1 MRCSFVK
8 VSCFQVVIVPIVK
21 KEADQE
27 GVTQAVD
34 ALYAAAQQAG
44 LRCKLDASTEKT
56 PGWKFNHYEMKVPLW
71 PVLGTVS
78 NNLSGCLQNW
88 MQTAALPVAFT
99 LVHLLK
105 LFVAKFATPC
115 STCCLT

>member
-1 MRCSFVK
+1 M
-8 VSCFQVVIVPIVK
+8 PIVK

-56 PGWKFNHYEMKVPLW
+56 PGWKFNHYEMKVPHLR
-71 PVLGTVS
+71 PKVIRLFAELDES
-78 NNLSGCLQNW
+78 CN
-88 MQTAALPVAFT
+88 TANGIYSCAPFGAN
-99 LVHLLK
+99 
-105 LFVAKFATPC
+105 FAIAC
-115 STCCLT
+115 AQLAA

>member
-1 MRCSFVK
+1 
-8 VSCFQVVIVPIVK
+8 VVIVPIVK

-78 NNLSGCLQNW
+78 KNLSCCLQSW
-88 MQTAALPVAFT
+88 MKAATLPVAST
-99 LVHLLK
+99 LVHRLK
-105 LFVAKFATPC
+105 PSVAIVQCRAQFTA
-115 STCCLT
+115 